1 MASFT
6 KKFPVTGKSAD
17 AIYSSIS
24 NGIEHFLSKTPI
36 GNCTI
41 ERNDALKQVSFKA
54 SMASGSLAALDGE
67 LKVDISLSLLASAFK
82 SKIDEGITKWLGKT
96 FGA

>member
-1 MASFT
+1 
-6 KKFPVTGKSAD
+6 
-17 AIYSSIS
+17 
-24 NGIEHFLSKTPI
+24 
-36 GNCTI
+36 
-41 ERNDALKQVSFKA
+41 
-54 SMASGSLAALDGE
+54 MASGSLAALDGE